1 MMELTEIKEK
11 IKNFKVEVPSWGFG
25 KSGTRFHAFHIPGEA
40 RNVYEKI
47 DDAAFV
53 NKITDAVSA
62 VAIHIPW
69 DKVEDYKVL
78 KEYAEEKGVKIGAVN
93 PNYFED
99 EDYLFGSLS
108 NSNLKIRQKA
118 IDQTFECIE
127 IMKETNSKILS
138 MWIPDGSNYPG
149 QIDFNKSFEL
159 LEDSLKQ
166 ITKHLE
172 KDMTMLLE
180 YKFFEPAF
188 YSTLLFDW
196 GTSYMLSKELGEN
209 MKVLVD
215 LGHHPQGTNIEFI
228 VSLLS
233 QKNKLG
239 GFHFNS
245 RKYADD
251 DLTVGSLN
259 PYELF
264 LIFVELN
271 KFFDLSAESQNQK
284 ISLVLD
290 QSHNVKPKILAVVQS
305 LNNLQITYAK
315 SLLVDYEKLKQAQEN
330 HDVVASEETLK
341 EAYETDVREIL
352 REVRKEKGLPEDT
365 IKYVKECEE
374 YWKMVKERE
383 SAY

>member
-1 MMELTEIKEK
+1 MNLSKIKEK
-11 IKNFKVEVPSWGFG
+11 ISNFKVEVPSWGFG
-25 KSGTRFHAFHIPGEA
+25 RSGTRFHAFHIPGEA
-40 RNVYEKI
+40 RNIYEKI

-69 DKVEDYKVL
+69 DKVEDYKAL
-78 KEYAEEKGVKIGAVN
+78 KDYAEEKGTKIGAVN
-93 PNYFED
+93 PNYFQD

-108 NSNLKIRQKA
+108 NSDKKIRRKA
-118 IDQTFECIE
+118 IEQTFECIE
-127 IMKETNSKILS
+127 IMRQTDSKILS

-149 QIDFNKSFEL
+149 QIDFKRSFDL

-166 ITKHLE
+166 ITKELDE
-172 KDMTMLLE
+172 DMTMLLE

-188 YSTLLFDW
+188 YSTLLCDW
-196 GTSYMLSKELGEN
+196 GTSYMLSKELGDKV
-209 MKVLVD
+209 KVLID
-215 LGHHPQGTNIEFI
+215 LGHHPQGTNIEYI
-228 VSLLS
+228 VSILS
-233 QKNKLG
+233 YKGKLG

-251 DLTVGSLN
+251 DLTVGSID

-271 KFFDLSAESQNQK
+271 KYFDLSSENQD

-290 QSHNVKPKILAVVQS
+290 QSHNVKPKIPAVVQS

-315 SLLVDYEKLKQAQEN
+315 SLLVDYDQLKQAQEK
-330 HDVVASEETLK
+330 HDVIAAEEILK
-341 EAYETDVREIL
+341 DAYEKDVRDIL
-352 REVRKEKGLPEDT
+352 REVRKEKGLPENPL
-365 IKYVKECEE
+365 KYV
-374 YWKMVKERE
+374 RE
-383 SAY
+383 SQYHQSVLEKREYN

>member
-1 MMELTEIKEK
+1 MNLSKIKEK
-11 IKNFKVEVPSWGFG
+11 ISNFKVEVPSWGFG
-25 KSGTRFHAFHIPGEA
+25 RSGTRFHAFHIPGEA
-40 RNVYEKI
+40 RNIYEKI

-69 DKVEDYKVL
+69 DKVEDYKAL
-78 KEYAEEKGVKIGAVN
+78 KDYAEEKGTKIGAVN
-93 PNYFED
+93 PNYFQD

-108 NSNLKIRQKA
+108 NSDKKIRRKA
-118 IDQTFECIE
+118 IEQTFECIE
-127 IMKETNSKILS
+127 IMRQTDSKILS

-149 QIDFNKSFEL
+149 QIDFKRSFEL

-166 ITKHLE
+166 ITKELDE
-172 KDMTMLLE
+172 DMTMLLE

-188 YSTLLFDW
+188 YSTLLCDW
-196 GTSYMLSKELGEN
+196 GTSYMLSKELGDKV
-209 MKVLVD
+209 KVLID
-215 LGHHPQGTNIEFI
+215 LGHHPQGTNIEYI
-228 VSLLS
+228 VSILS
-233 QKNKLG
+233 YKGKLG

-251 DLTVGSLN
+251 DLTVGSID

-271 KFFDLSAESQNQK
+271 KYFDLSSENQD

-290 QSHNVKPKILAVVQS
+290 QSHNVKPKIPAVVQS

-315 SLLVDYEKLKQAQEN
+315 SLLVDYDQ
-330 HDVVASEETLK
+330 LK
-341 EAYETDVREIL
+341 EAQEKHDVIVAEEILKDAYEKDVRDIL
-352 REVRKEKGLPEDT
+352 REVRKEKGLPEDP
-365 IKYVKECEE
+365 IKYIKESDE
-374 YWKMVKERE
+374 YWEVVKERK
-383 SAY
+383 

>member
-1 MMELTEIKEK
+1 MNLSKIKEK
-11 IKNFKVEVPSWGFG
+11 ISNFKVEIPSWGFG
-25 KSGTRFHAFHIPGEA
+25 RSGTRFHAFHIPGEA
-40 RNVYEKI
+40 RNIYEKI

-69 DKVEDYKVL
+69 DKVEDYKTL
-78 KEYAEEKGVKIGAVN
+78 KDYAEEKGTKIGAVN
-93 PNYFED
+93 PNYFQD

-108 NSNLKIRQKA
+108 NSDKKIRRKA
-118 IDQTFECIE
+118 IEQTFECIE
-127 IMKETNSKILS
+127 IMRQTDSKILS

-149 QIDFNKSFEL
+149 QIDFKRSFDL

-166 ITKHLE
+166 ITKELDE
-172 KDMTMLLE
+172 DMTMLLE

-188 YSTLLFDW
+188 YSTLLCDW
-196 GTSYMLSKELGEN
+196 GTSYMLSKELGDKV
-209 MKVLVD
+209 KVLID
-215 LGHHPQGTNIEFI
+215 LGHHPQGTNIEYI
-228 VSLLS
+228 VSILS
-233 QKNKLG
+233 YKGKLG

-251 DLTVGSLN
+251 DLTVGSID

-271 KFFDLSAESQNQK
+271 KYFDLSSENQD

-290 QSHNVKPKILAVVQS
+290 QSHNVKPKIPAVVQS

-315 SLLVDYEKLKQAQEN
+315 SLLVDYDQLKQAQEK
-330 HDVVASEETLK
+330 HDVIVAEEILK
-341 EAYETDVREIL
+341 DAYEKDVRDIL
-352 REVRKEKGLPEDT
+352 REVRKEKGLPENPL
-365 IKYVKECEE
+365 KYV
-374 YWKMVKERE
+374 RE
-383 SAY
+383 SQYHQSVLEKREYN

>member
-1 MMELTEIKEK
+1 MNLSKIKEK
-11 IKNFKVEVPSWGFG
+11 ISNFKVEVPSWGFG
-25 KSGTRFHAFHIPGEA
+25 RSGTRFHAFHIPGEA
-40 RNVYEKI
+40 RNIYEKI

-69 DKVEDYKVL
+69 DKVEDYKTL
-78 KEYAEEKGVKIGAVN
+78 KDYAEEKGTKIGAVN
-93 PNYFED
+93 PNYFQD

-108 NSNLKIRQKA
+108 NSDKKIRRKA
-118 IDQTFECIE
+118 IEQTFECIE
-127 IMKETNSKILS
+127 IMRQTDSKILS

-149 QIDFNKSFEL
+149 QIDFKCSFEL

-166 ITKHLE
+166 ITKELDE
-172 KDMTMLLE
+172 DMTMLLE

-188 YSTLLFDW
+188 YSTLLCDW
-196 GTSYMLSKELGEN
+196 GTSYMLSKELGDKV
-209 MKVLVD
+209 KVLID
-215 LGHHPQGTNIEFI
+215 LGHHPQGTSIEYI
-228 VSLLS
+228 VSILS
-233 QKNKLG
+233 YKGKLG

-251 DLTVGSLN
+251 DLTVGSID

-271 KFFDLSAESQNQK
+271 KYFDLSSENQD

-290 QSHNVKPKILAVVQS
+290 QSHNVKPKIPAVVQS

-315 SLLVDYEKLKQAQEN
+315 SLLVDYDQLKQAQEK
-330 HDVVASEETLK
+330 HDVIVAEEILK
-341 EAYETDVREIL
+341 DAYEKDVRDIL
-352 REVRKEKGLPEDT
+352 REVRKEKGLPENP
-365 IKYVKECEE
+365 VKFVRKSDE
-374 YWKMVKERE
+374 YWEVVKRRG
-383 SAY
+383 

>member
-1 MMELTEIKEK
+1 MNLSKIKEK
-11 IKNFKVEVPSWGFG
+11 ISNFKVEVPSWGFG
-25 KSGTRFHAFHIPGEA
+25 RSGTRFHAFHIPGEA
-40 RNVYEKI
+40 RNIYEKI

-69 DKVEDYKVL
+69 DKVEDYKAL
-78 KEYAEEKGVKIGAVN
+78 KDYAEEKGTKIGAVN
-93 PNYFED
+93 PNYFQD

-108 NSNLKIRQKA
+108 NSDKKIRRKA
-118 IDQTFECIE
+118 IEQTFECIE
-127 IMKETNSKILS
+127 IMRQTDSKILS

-149 QIDFNKSFEL
+149 QIDFKRSFEL

-166 ITKHLE
+166 ITKELDE
-172 KDMTMLLE
+172 DMTMLLE

-188 YSTLLFDW
+188 YSTLLCDW
-196 GTSYMLSKELGEN
+196 GTSYMLSKELGDKV
-209 MKVLVD
+209 KVLID
-215 LGHHPQGTNIEFI
+215 LGHHPQGTNIEYI
-228 VSLLS
+228 VSILS
-233 QKNKLG
+233 YKGKLG

-251 DLTVGSLN
+251 DLTVGSID

-271 KFFDLSAESQNQK
+271 KYFDLSSENQD

-290 QSHNVKPKILAVVQS
+290 QSHNVKPKIPAVVQS

-315 SLLVDYEKLKQAQEN
+315 SLLVDYDQ
-330 HDVVASEETLK
+330 LK
-341 EAYETDVREIL
+341 EAQEKHDVIVAEEILKDAYEKDVRDIL
-352 REVRKEKGLPEDT
+352 REVRKEKGLPENP
-365 IKYVKECEE
+365 VKFVRKSDE
-374 YWKMVKERE
+374 YWEVVKRRG
-383 SAY
+383 

>member
-1 MMELTEIKEK
+1 MNLSKIKEK
-11 IKNFKVEVPSWGFG
+11 ISNFKVEVPSWGFG
-25 KSGTRFHAFHIPGEA
+25 RSGTRFHAFHIPGEA
-40 RNVYEKI
+40 RNIYEKI

-69 DKVEDYKVL
+69 DKVEDYKAL
-78 KEYAEEKGVKIGAVN
+78 KDYAEEKGTKIGAVN
-93 PNYFED
+93 PNYFQD

-108 NSNLKIRQKA
+108 NSDKKIRRKA
-118 IDQTFECIE
+118 IAQTFECIE
-127 IMKETNSKILS
+127 IMRQTDSKILS

-149 QIDFNKSFEL
+149 QIDFKRSFDL

-166 ITKHLE
+166 ITKELDE
-172 KDMTMLLE
+172 DMTMLLE

-188 YSTLLFDW
+188 YSTLLCDW
-196 GTSYMLSKELGEN
+196 GTSYMLSKELGDKV
-209 MKVLVD
+209 KVLID
-215 LGHHPQGTNIEFI
+215 LGHHPQGTNIEYI
-228 VSLLS
+228 VSILS
-233 QKNKLG
+233 YKGKLG

-251 DLTVGSLN
+251 DLTVGSID

-271 KFFDLSAESQNQK
+271 KYFDLSSENQD

-290 QSHNVKPKILAVVQS
+290 QSHNVKPKIPAVVQS

-315 SLLVDYEKLKQAQEN
+315 SLLVDYDQ
-330 HDVVASEETLK
+330 LK
-341 EAYETDVREIL
+341 EAQEKHDVIVAEEILKDAYEKDVRDIL
-352 REVRKEKGLPEDT
+352 REVRKEKGLPEDP
-365 IKYVKECEE
+365 IKYIKESDE
-374 YWKMVKERE
+374 YWEVVKRRG
-383 SAY
+383 

>member
-1 MMELTEIKEK
+1 MNLSKIKEK
-11 IKNFKVEVPSWGFG
+11 ISNFKVEVPSWGFG
-25 KSGTRFHAFHIPGEA
+25 RSGTRFHAFHIPGEA
-40 RNVYEKI
+40 RNIYEKI

-69 DKVEDYKVL
+69 DKVEDYKTL
-78 KEYAEEKGVKIGAVN
+78 KDYAEEKGTKIGAVN
-93 PNYFED
+93 PNYFQD

-108 NSNLKIRQKA
+108 NSDKKIRRKA
-118 IDQTFECIE
+118 IEQTFECIE
-127 IMKETNSKILS
+127 IMRQTDSKILS

-149 QIDFNKSFEL
+149 QIDFKCSFEL

-166 ITKHLE
+166 ITKELDE
-172 KDMTMLLE
+172 DMTMLLE

-188 YSTLLFDW
+188 YSTLLCDW
-196 GTSYMLSKELGEN
+196 GTSYMLSKELGDKV
-209 MKVLVD
+209 KVLID
-215 LGHHPQGTNIEFI
+215 LGHHPQGTNIEYI
-228 VSLLS
+228 VSILS
-233 QKNKLG
+233 YKGKLG

-251 DLTVGSLN
+251 DLTVGSID

-271 KFFDLSAESQNQK
+271 KYFDLSSENQD

-290 QSHNVKPKILAVVQS
+290 QSHNVKPKIPAVVQS

-315 SLLVDYEKLKQAQEN
+315 SLLVDYDQLKQAQEK
-330 HDVVASEETLK
+330 HDVIVAEEILK
-341 EAYETDVREIL
+341 DAYEKDVRDIL
-352 REVRKEKGLPEDT
+352 REVRKEKGLPENPL
-365 IKYVKECEE
+365 KYV
-374 YWKMVKERE
+374 RE
-383 SAY
+383 SQYHQSVLEKREYN

>member
-1 MMELTEIKEK
+1 MNLSKIKEK
-11 IKNFKVEVPSWGFG
+11 ISNFKVEVPSWGFG
-25 KSGTRFHAFHIPGEA
+25 RSGTRFHAFHIPGEA
-40 RNVYEKI
+40 RNIYEKI

-69 DKVEDYKVL
+69 DKVEDYKAL
-78 KEYAEEKGVKIGAVN
+78 KDYAEEKGTKIGAVN
-93 PNYFED
+93 PNYFQD

-108 NSNLKIRQKA
+108 NSDKKIRRKA
-118 IDQTFECIE
+118 IEQTFECIE
-127 IMKETNSKILS
+127 IMRQTDSKILS

-149 QIDFNKSFEL
+149 QIDFKRSFDL

-166 ITKHLE
+166 ITKELDE
-172 KDMTMLLE
+172 DMTMLLE

-188 YSTLLFDW
+188 YSTLLCDW
-196 GTSYMLSKELGEN
+196 GTSYMLSKELGDKV
-209 MKVLVD
+209 KVLID
-215 LGHHPQGTNIEFI
+215 LGHHPQGTSIEYI
-228 VSLLS
+228 VSILS
-233 QKNKLG
+233 YKGKLG

-251 DLTVGSLN
+251 DLTVGSID

-271 KFFDLSAESQNQK
+271 KYFDLSSENQD

-290 QSHNVKPKILAVVQS
+290 QSHNVKPKIPAVVQS

-315 SLLVDYEKLKQAQEN
+315 SLLVDYDQLKQAQEK
-330 HDVVASEETLK
+330 HDVIVAEEILK
-341 EAYETDVREIL
+341 DAYEKDVRDIL
-352 REVRKEKGLPEDT
+352 REVRKEKGLPENPL
-365 IKYVKECEE
+365 KYV
-374 YWKMVKERE
+374 RE
-383 SAY
+383 SQYHQSVLEKREYN

>member
-1 MMELTEIKEK
+1 MNLSKIKEK
-11 IKNFKVEVPSWGFG
+11 ISNFKVEVPSWGFG
-25 KSGTRFHAFHIPGEA
+25 RSGTRFHAFHIPGEA
-40 RNVYEKI
+40 RNIYEKI

-69 DKVEDYKVL
+69 DKVEDYKAL
-78 KEYAEEKGVKIGAVN
+78 KDYAEEKGTKIGAVN
-93 PNYFED
+93 PNYFQD

-108 NSNLKIRQKA
+108 NSDKKIRRKA
-118 IDQTFECIE
+118 IEQTFECIE
-127 IMKETNSKILS
+127 IMRQTDSKILS

-149 QIDFNKSFEL
+149 QIDFKRSFDL

-166 ITKHLE
+166 ISKELDE
-172 KDMTMLLE
+172 DMTMLLE

-188 YSTLLFDW
+188 YSTLLCDW
-196 GTSYMLSKELGEN
+196 GTSYMLSKELGDKV
-209 MKVLVD
+209 KVLID
-215 LGHHPQGTNIEFI
+215 LGHHPQGTNIEYI
-228 VSLLS
+228 VSILS
-233 QKNKLG
+233 YKGKLG

-251 DLTVGSLN
+251 DLTVGSID

-271 KFFDLSAESQNQK
+271 KYFDLSSENQD

-290 QSHNVKPKILAVVQS
+290 QSHNVKPKIPAVVQS

-315 SLLVDYEKLKQAQEN
+315 SLLVDYDQLKQAQEK
-330 HDVVASEETLK
+330 HDVIVAEEILK
-341 EAYETDVREIL
+341 DAYEKDVRDIL
-352 REVRKEKGLPEDT
+352 REVRKEKGLPENP
-365 IKYVKECEE
+365 VKFVRKSDE
-374 YWKMVKERE
+374 YWEVVKRRG
-383 SAY
+383 

>member
-1 MMELTEIKEK
+1 MNLSKIKEK
-11 IKNFKVEVPSWGFG
+11 ISNFKVEVPSWGFG
-25 KSGTRFHAFHIPGEA
+25 RSGTRFHAFHIPGEA
-40 RNVYEKI
+40 RNIYEKI

-69 DKVEDYKVL
+69 DKVEDYKTL
-78 KEYAEEKGVKIGAVN
+78 KDYAEEKGTKIGAVN
-93 PNYFED
+93 PNYFQD

-108 NSNLKIRQKA
+108 NSDKKIRRKA
-118 IDQTFECIE
+118 IAQTFECIE
-127 IMKETNSKILS
+127 IMRQTDSKILS

-149 QIDFNKSFEL
+149 QIDFKCSFEL

-166 ITKHLE
+166 ITKELDE
-172 KDMTMLLE
+172 DMTMLLE

-188 YSTLLFDW
+188 YSTLLCDW
-196 GTSYMLSKELGEN
+196 GTSYMLSKELGDKV
-209 MKVLVD
+209 KVLID
-215 LGHHPQGTNIEFI
+215 LGHHPQGTNIEYI
-228 VSLLS
+228 VSILS
-233 QKNKLG
+233 YKGKLG

-251 DLTVGSLN
+251 DLTVGSID

-271 KFFDLSAESQNQK
+271 KYFDLSSENQD

-290 QSHNVKPKILAVVQS
+290 QSHNVKPKIPAVVQS

-315 SLLVDYEKLKQAQEN
+315 SLLVDYDQ
-330 HDVVASEETLK
+330 LK
-341 EAYETDVREIL
+341 EAQEKHDVIVAEEILKDAYEKDVRDIL
-352 REVRKEKGLPEDT
+352 REVRKEKGLPENP
-365 IKYVKECEE
+365 VKFVRKSDE
-374 YWKMVKERE
+374 YWEDVKRRG
-383 SAY
+383 

>member
-1 MMELTEIKEK
+1 MNLSKIKEK
-11 IKNFKVEVPSWGFG
+11 ISNFKVEVPSWGFG
-25 KSGTRFHAFHIPGEA
+25 RSGTRFHAFHIPGEA
-40 RNVYEKI
+40 RNIYEKI

-69 DKVEDYKVL
+69 DKVEDYKAL
-78 KEYAEEKGVKIGAVN
+78 KDYAEEKGTKIGAVN
-93 PNYFED
+93 PNYFQD

-108 NSNLKIRQKA
+108 NSDKKIRRKA
-118 IDQTFECIE
+118 IEQTFECIE
-127 IMKETNSKILS
+127 IMRQTDSKILS

-149 QIDFNKSFEL
+149 QIDFKCSFEL

-166 ITKHLE
+166 ITKELDE
-172 KDMTMLLE
+172 DMTMLLE

-188 YSTLLFDW
+188 YSTLLCDW
-196 GTSYMLSKELGEN
+196 GTSYMLSKELGDKV
-209 MKVLVD
+209 KVLID
-215 LGHHPQGTNIEFI
+215 LGHHPQGTNIEYI
-228 VSLLS
+228 VSILS
-233 QKNKLG
+233 YKGKLG

-251 DLTVGSLN
+251 DLTVGSID

-271 KFFDLSAESQNQK
+271 KYFDLSSENQD

-290 QSHNVKPKILAVVQS
+290 QSHNVKPKIPAVVQS

-315 SLLVDYEKLKQAQEN
+315 SLLVDYDQLKQAQEK
-330 HDVVASEETLK
+330 HDVIVAEEILK
-341 EAYETDVREIL
+341 DAYEKDVRDIL
-352 REVRKEKGLPEDT
+352 REVRKEKGLPENPL
-365 IKYVKECEE
+365 KYV
-374 YWKMVKERE
+374 RE
-383 SAY
+383 SQYHQSVLEKREYN

>member
-1 MMELTEIKEK
+1 MNLSKIKEK
-11 IKNFKVEVPSWGFG
+11 ISNFKVEVPSWGFG
-25 KSGTRFHAFHIPGEA
+25 RSGTRFHAFHIPGEA
-40 RNVYEKI
+40 RNIYEKI

-69 DKVEDYKVL
+69 DKVEDYKAL
-78 KEYAEEKGVKIGAVN
+78 KDYAEEKGTKIGAVN
-93 PNYFED
+93 PNYFQD

-108 NSNLKIRQKA
+108 NSDKKIRRKA
-118 IDQTFECIE
+118 IAQTFECIE
-127 IMKETNSKILS
+127 IMRQTDSKILS

-149 QIDFNKSFEL
+149 QIDFKRSFDL

-166 ITKHLE
+166 ITKELDE
-172 KDMTMLLE
+172 DMTMLLE

-188 YSTLLFDW
+188 YSTLLCDW
-196 GTSYMLSKELGEN
+196 GTSYMLSKELGDKV
-209 MKVLVD
+209 KVLID
-215 LGHHPQGTNIEFI
+215 LGHHPQGTNIEYI
-228 VSLLS
+228 VSILS
-233 QKNKLG
+233 YKGKLG

-251 DLTVGSLN
+251 DLTVGSID

-271 KFFDLSAESQNQK
+271 KYFDLSSENQD

-290 QSHNVKPKILAVVQS
+290 QSHNVKPKIPAVVQS

-315 SLLVDYEKLKQAQEN
+315 SLLVDYDQ
-330 HDVVASEETLK
+330 LK
-341 EAYETDVREIL
+341 EAQEKHDVIVAEEILKDAYEKDVRDIL
-352 REVRKEKGLPEDT
+352 REVRKEKGLPENPL
-365 IKYVKECEE
+365 KYV
-374 YWKMVKERE
+374 RE
-383 SAY
+383 SQYHQSVLEKREYN

>member
-1 MMELTEIKEK
+1 MNLSKIKEK
-11 IKNFKVEVPSWGFG
+11 ISNFKVEVPSWGFG
-25 KSGTRFHAFHIPGEA
+25 RSGTRFHAFHIPGEA
-40 RNVYEKI
+40 RNIYEKI

-69 DKVEDYKVL
+69 DKVEDYKAL
-78 KEYAEEKGVKIGAVN
+78 KDYAEEKGTKIGAVN
-93 PNYFED
+93 PNYFQD

-108 NSNLKIRQKA
+108 NSDKKIRRKA
-118 IDQTFECIE
+118 IEQTFECIE
-127 IMKETNSKILS
+127 IMRQTDSKILS

-149 QIDFNKSFEL
+149 QIDFKRSFDL

-166 ITKHLE
+166 ITKELDE
-172 KDMTMLLE
+172 DMTMLLE

-188 YSTLLFDW
+188 YSTLLCDW
-196 GTSYMLSKELGEN
+196 GTSYMLSKELGDKV
-209 MKVLVD
+209 KVLID
-215 LGHHPQGTNIEFI
+215 LGHHPQGTNIEYI
-228 VSLLS
+228 VSILS
-233 QKNKLG
+233 YKGKLG

-251 DLTVGSLN
+251 DLTVGSID

-271 KFFDLSAESQNQK
+271 KYFDLSSENQD

-290 QSHNVKPKILAVVQS
+290 QSHNVKPKIPAVVQS

-315 SLLVDYEKLKQAQEN
+315 SLLVDYDQ
-330 HDVVASEETLK
+330 LK
-341 EAYETDVREIL
+341 EAQEKHDVIVAEEILKDAYEKDVRDIL
-352 REVRKEKGLPEDT
+352 REVRKEKGLPENP
-365 IKYVKECEE
+365 VKFVRKSDE
-374 YWKMVKERE
+374 YWEDVKRRG
-383 SAY
+383 

>member
-1 MMELTEIKEK
+1 MNLSKIKEK
-11 IKNFKVEVPSWGFG
+11 ISNFKVEVPSWGFG
-25 KSGTRFHAFHIPGEA
+25 RSGTRFHAFHIPGEA
-40 RNVYEKI
+40 RNIYEKI

-69 DKVEDYKVL
+69 DKVEDYKAL
-78 KEYAEEKGVKIGAVN
+78 KDYAEEKGTKIGAVN
-93 PNYFED
+93 PNYFQD

-108 NSNLKIRQKA
+108 NSDKKIRRKA
-118 IDQTFECIE
+118 IEQTFECIE
-127 IMKETNSKILS
+127 IMRQTDSKILS

-149 QIDFNKSFEL
+149 QIDFKRSFDL

-166 ITKHLE
+166 ITKELDE
-172 KDMTMLLE
+172 DMTMLLE

-188 YSTLLFDW
+188 YSTLLCDW
-196 GTSYMLSKELGEN
+196 GTSYMLSKELGDKV
-209 MKVLVD
+209 KVLID
-215 LGHHPQGTNIEFI
+215 LGHHPQGTSIEYI
-228 VSLLS
+228 VSILS
-233 QKNKLG
+233 YKGKLG

-251 DLTVGSLN
+251 DLTVGSID

-271 KFFDLSAESQNQK
+271 KYFDLSSENQD

-290 QSHNVKPKILAVVQS
+290 QSHNVKPKIPAVVQS

-315 SLLVDYEKLKQAQEN
+315 SLLVDYDQLKQAQEK
-330 HDVVASEETLK
+330 HDVIVAEEILK
-341 EAYETDVREIL
+341 DAYEKDVRDIL
-352 REVRKEKGLPEDT
+352 REVRKEKGLPEDP
-365 IKYVKECEE
+365 IKYIKESDE
-374 YWKMVKERE
+374 YWEVVKERK
-383 SAY
+383 

>member
-1 MMELTEIKEK
+1 MNLSKIKEK
-11 IKNFKVEVPSWGFG
+11 ISNFKVEVPSWGFG
-25 KSGTRFHAFHIPGEA
+25 RSGTRFHAFHIPGEA
-40 RNVYEKI
+40 RNIYEKI

-69 DKVEDYKVL
+69 DKVEDYKTL
-78 KEYAEEKGVKIGAVN
+78 KDYAEEKGTKIGAVN
-93 PNYFED
+93 PNYFQD

-108 NSNLKIRQKA
+108 NSDKKIRRKA
-118 IDQTFECIE
+118 IEQTFECIE
-127 IMKETNSKILS
+127 IMRQTDSKILS

-149 QIDFNKSFEL
+149 QIDFKRSFDL

-166 ITKHLE
+166 ITKELDE
-172 KDMTMLLE
+172 DMTMLLE

-188 YSTLLFDW
+188 YSTLLCDW
-196 GTSYMLSKELGEN
+196 GTSYMLSKELGDKV
-209 MKVLVD
+209 KVLID
-215 LGHHPQGTNIEFI
+215 LGHHPQGTNIEYI
-228 VSLLS
+228 VSILS
-233 QKNKLG
+233 YKGKLG

-251 DLTVGSLN
+251 DLTVGSID

-271 KFFDLSAESQNQK
+271 KYFDLSSENQD

-290 QSHNVKPKILAVVQS
+290 QSHNVKPKIPAVVQS

-315 SLLVDYEKLKQAQEN
+315 SLLVDYDQLKQAQEK
-330 HDVVASEETLK
+330 HDVIVAEEILK
-341 EAYETDVREIL
+341 DAYEKDVRDIL
-352 REVRKEKGLPEDT
+352 REVRKEKGLPENPL
-365 IKYVKECEE
+365 KYV
-374 YWKMVKERE
+374 RE
-383 SAY
+383 SQYHQSVLEKREYN

>member
-1 MMELTEIKEK
+1 MNLSKIKEK
-11 IKNFKVEVPSWGFG
+11 ISNFKVEVPSWGFG
-25 KSGTRFHAFHIPGEA
+25 RSGTRFHAFHIPGEA
-40 RNVYEKI
+40 RNIYEKI

-69 DKVEDYKVL
+69 DKVEDYKAL
-78 KEYAEEKGVKIGAVN
+78 KDYAEEKGTKIGAVN
-93 PNYFED
+93 PNYFQD

-108 NSNLKIRQKA
+108 NSDKKIRRKA
-118 IDQTFECIE
+118 IEQTFECIE
-127 IMKETNSKILS
+127 IMRQTDSKILS

-149 QIDFNKSFEL
+149 QIDFKCSFEL

-166 ITKHLE
+166 ITKELDE
-172 KDMTMLLE
+172 DMTMLLE

-188 YSTLLFDW
+188 YSTLLCDW
-196 GTSYMLSKELGEN
+196 GTSYMLSKELGDKV
-209 MKVLVD
+209 KVLID
-215 LGHHPQGTNIEFI
+215 LGHHPQGTNIEYI
-228 VSLLS
+228 VSILS
-233 QKNKLG
+233 YKGKLG

-251 DLTVGSLN
+251 DLTVGSID

-271 KFFDLSAESQNQK
+271 KYFDLSSENQD

-290 QSHNVKPKILAVVQS
+290 QSHNVKPKIPAVVQS

-315 SLLVDYEKLKQAQEN
+315 SLLVDYDQLKQAQEK
-330 HDVVASEETLK
+330 HDVIVAEEILK
-341 EAYETDVREIL
+341 DAYEKDVRDIL
-352 REVRKEKGLPEDT
+352 REVRKEKGLPEDP
-365 IKYVKECEE
+365 IKYIKESDE
-374 YWKMVKERE
+374 YWEVVKERK
-383 SAY
+383 

>member
-1 MMELTEIKEK
+1 MNLKQIKEK
-11 IKNFKVEVPSWGFG
+11 ISNFKVEVPSWGFG
-25 KSGTRFHAFHIPGEA
+25 RSGTRFHAFHIPGEA
-40 RNVYEKI
+40 RNIYEKI

-69 DKVEDYKVL
+69 DKVEDYKTL
-78 KEYAEEKGVKIGAVN
+78 KDYAEEKGTKIGAVN
-93 PNYFED
+93 PNYFQD

-108 NSNLKIRQKA
+108 NSDKKIRRKA
-118 IDQTFECIE
+118 IEQTFECIE
-127 IMKETNSKILS
+127 IMRQTDSKILS

-149 QIDFNKSFEL
+149 QIDFKRSFDL

-166 ITKHLE
+166 ITKELDE
-172 KDMTMLLE
+172 DMTMLLE

-188 YSTLLFDW
+188 YSTLLCDW
-196 GTSYMLSKELGEN
+196 GTSYMLSKELGDKV
-209 MKVLVD
+209 KVLID
-215 LGHHPQGTNIEFI
+215 LGHHPQGTNIEYI
-228 VSLLS
+228 VSILS
-233 QKNKLG
+233 YKGKLG

-251 DLTVGSLN
+251 DLTVGSID

-271 KFFDLSAESQNQK
+271 KYFDLSSENQE

-290 QSHNVKPKILAVVQS
+290 QSHNVKPKIPAVVQS

-315 SLLVDYEKLKQAQEN
+315 SLLVDYDQ
-330 HDVVASEETLK
+330 LK
-341 EAYETDVREIL
+341 EAQEKHDVIVAEEILKDAYEKDVRDIL
-352 REVRKEKGLPEDT
+352 REVRKEKGLPEDP
-365 IKYVKECEE
+365 IKYIKESDE
-374 YWKMVKERE
+374 YWEVVKRRG
-383 SAY
+383 

>member
-1 MMELTEIKEK
+1 MNLSKIKEK
-11 IKNFKVEVPSWGFG
+11 ISNFKVEVPSWGFG
-25 KSGTRFHAFHIPGEA
+25 RSGTRFHAFHIPGEA
-40 RNVYEKI
+40 RNIYEKI

-69 DKVEDYKVL
+69 DKVEDYKTL
-78 KEYAEEKGVKIGAVN
+78 KDYAEEKGTKIGAVN
-93 PNYFED
+93 PNYFQD

-108 NSNLKIRQKA
+108 NSDKKIRRKA
-118 IDQTFECIE
+118 IEQTFECIE
-127 IMKETNSKILS
+127 IMRQTDSKILS

-149 QIDFNKSFEL
+149 QIDFKCSFEL

-166 ITKHLE
+166 ITKELDE
-172 KDMTMLLE
+172 DMTMLLE

-188 YSTLLFDW
+188 YSTLLCDW
-196 GTSYMLSKELGEN
+196 GTSYMLSKELGDKV
-209 MKVLVD
+209 KVLID
-215 LGHHPQGTNIEFI
+215 LGHHPQGTNIEYI
-228 VSLLS
+228 VSILS
-233 QKNKLG
+233 YKGKLG

-251 DLTVGSLN
+251 DLTVGSID

-271 KFFDLSAESQNQK
+271 KYFDLSSENQD

-290 QSHNVKPKILAVVQS
+290 QSHNVKPKIPAVVQS

-315 SLLVDYEKLKQAQEN
+315 SLLVDYDQLKQAQEK
-330 HDVVASEETLK
+330 HDVIVAEEILK
-341 EAYETDVREIL
+341 DAYEKDVRDIL
-352 REVRKEKGLPEDT
+352 REVRKEKGLPENP
-365 IKYVKECEE
+365 VKFVRKSDE
-374 YWKMVKERE
+374 YWEVVKRRG
-383 SAY
+383 

>member
-1 MMELTEIKEK
+1 MNLSKIKEK
-11 IKNFKVEVPSWGFG
+11 ISNFKVEVPSWGFG
-25 KSGTRFHAFHIPGEA
+25 RSGTRFHAFHIPGEA
-40 RNVYEKI
+40 RNIYEKI

-69 DKVEDYKVL
+69 DKVEDYKTL
-78 KEYAEEKGVKIGAVN
+78 KDYAEEKGTKIGAVN
-93 PNYFED
+93 PNYFQD

-108 NSNLKIRQKA
+108 NSDKKIRRKA
-118 IDQTFECIE
+118 IEQTFECIE
-127 IMKETNSKILS
+127 IMRQTDSKILS

-149 QIDFNKSFEL
+149 QIDFKRSFDL

-166 ITKHLE
+166 ITKELDE
-172 KDMTMLLE
+172 DMTMLLE

-188 YSTLLFDW
+188 YSTLLCDW
-196 GTSYMLSKELGEN
+196 GTSYMLSKELGDKV
-209 MKVLVD
+209 KVLID
-215 LGHHPQGTNIEFI
+215 LGHHPQGTNIEYI
-228 VSLLS
+228 VSILS
-233 QKNKLG
+233 YKGKLG

-251 DLTVGSLN
+251 DLTVGSID

-271 KFFDLSAESQNQK
+271 KYFDLSSENQD

-290 QSHNVKPKILAVVQS
+290 QSHNVKPKIPAVVQS

-315 SLLVDYEKLKQAQEN
+315 SLLVDYDQ
-330 HDVVASEETLK
+330 LK
-341 EAYETDVREIL
+341 EAQEKHDVIVAEEILKDAYEKDVRDIL
-352 REVRKEKGLPEDT
+352 REVRKEKGLPEDP
-365 IKYVKECEE
+365 IKYIKESDE
-374 YWKMVKERE
+374 YWAVVKRRG
-383 SAY
+383 

>member
-1 MMELTEIKEK
+1 MNLSKIKEK
-11 IKNFKVEVPSWGFG
+11 ISNFKVEVPSWGFG
-25 KSGTRFHAFHIPGEA
+25 RSGTRFHAFHIPGEA
-40 RNVYEKI
+40 RNIYEKI

-69 DKVEDYKVL
+69 DKVEDYKAL
-78 KEYAEEKGVKIGAVN
+78 KDYAEEKGTKIGAVN
-93 PNYFED
+93 PNYFQD

-108 NSNLKIRQKA
+108 NSDKKIRRKA
-118 IDQTFECIE
+118 IEQTFECIE
-127 IMKETNSKILS
+127 IMRQTDSKILS

-149 QIDFNKSFEL
+149 QIDFKCSFEL

-166 ITKHLE
+166 ITKELDE
-172 KDMTMLLE
+172 DMTMLLE

-188 YSTLLFDW
+188 YSTLLCDW
-196 GTSYMLSKELGEN
+196 GTSYMLSKELGDKV
-209 MKVLVD
+209 KVLID
-215 LGHHPQGTNIEFI
+215 LGHHPQGTNIEYI
-228 VSLLS
+228 VSILS
-233 QKNKLG
+233 YKGKLG

-251 DLTVGSLN
+251 DLTVGSID

-271 KFFDLSAESQNQK
+271 KYFDLSSENQD

-290 QSHNVKPKILAVVQS
+290 QSHNVKPKIPAVVQS

-315 SLLVDYEKLKQAQEN
+315 SLLVDYDQLKQAQEK
-330 HDVVASEETLK
+330 HDVIVAEEILK
-341 EAYETDVREIL
+341 DAYEKDVRDIL
-352 REVRKEKGLPEDT
+352 REVRKEKGLPENP
-365 IKYVKECEE
+365 VKFVRKSDE
-374 YWKMVKERE
+374 YWEVVKRRG
-383 SAY
+383 

>member
-1 MMELTEIKEK
+1 MNLSKIKEK
-11 IKNFKVEVPSWGFG
+11 ISNFKVEVPSWGFG
-25 KSGTRFHAFHIPGEA
+25 RSGTRFHAFHIPGEA
-40 RNVYEKI
+40 RNIYEKI

-69 DKVEDYKVL
+69 DKVEDYKTL
-78 KEYAEEKGVKIGAVN
+78 KDYAEEKGTKIGAVN
-93 PNYFED
+93 PNYFQD

-108 NSNLKIRQKA
+108 NSDKKIRRKA
-118 IDQTFECIE
+118 IEQTFECIE
-127 IMKETNSKILS
+127 IMRQTDSKILS

-149 QIDFNKSFEL
+149 QIDFKRSFDL

-166 ITKHLE
+166 ITKELDE
-172 KDMTMLLE
+172 DMTMLLE

-188 YSTLLFDW
+188 YSTLLCDW
-196 GTSYMLSKELGEN
+196 GTSYMLSKELGDKV
-209 MKVLVD
+209 KVLID
-215 LGHHPQGTNIEFI
+215 LGHHPQGTSIEYI
-228 VSLLS
+228 VSILS
-233 QKNKLG
+233 YKGKLG

-251 DLTVGSLN
+251 DLTVGSID

-271 KFFDLSAESQNQK
+271 KYFDLSSENQD

-290 QSHNVKPKILAVVQS
+290 QSHNVKPKIPAVVQS

-315 SLLVDYEKLKQAQEN
+315 SLLVDYDQLKQAQEK
-330 HDVVASEETLK
+330 HDVIVAEEILK
-341 EAYETDVREIL
+341 DAYEKDVRDIL
-352 REVRKEKGLPEDT
+352 REVRKEKGLPENP
-365 IKYVKECEE
+365 VKFVRKSDE
-374 YWKMVKERE
+374 YWEVVKRRG
-383 SAY
+383 

>member
-1 MMELTEIKEK
+1 MNLSKIKEK
-11 IKNFKVEVPSWGFG
+11 ISNFKVEVPSWGFG
-25 KSGTRFHAFHIPGEA
+25 RSGTRFHAFHIPGEA
-40 RNVYEKI
+40 RNIYEKI

-69 DKVEDYKVL
+69 DKVEDYKTL
-78 KEYAEEKGVKIGAVN
+78 KDYAEEKGTKIGAVN
-93 PNYFED
+93 PNYFQD

-108 NSNLKIRQKA
+108 NSDKKIRRKA
-118 IDQTFECIE
+118 IEQTFECIE
-127 IMKETNSKILS
+127 IMRQTDSKILS

-149 QIDFNKSFEL
+149 QIDFKRSFDL

-166 ITKHLE
+166 ITKELDE
-172 KDMTMLLE
+172 DMTMLLE

-188 YSTLLFDW
+188 YSTLLCDW
-196 GTSYMLSKELGEN
+196 GTSYMLSKELGDKV
-209 MKVLVD
+209 KVLID
-215 LGHHPQGTNIEFI
+215 LGHHPQGTNIEYI
-228 VSLLS
+228 VSILS
-233 QKNKLG
+233 YKGKLG

-251 DLTVGSLN
+251 DLTVGSID

-271 KFFDLSAESQNQK
+271 KYFDLSSENQD

-290 QSHNVKPKILAVVQS
+290 QSHNVKPKIPAVVQS

-315 SLLVDYEKLKQAQEN
+315 SLLVDYDQLKQAQEK
-330 HDVVASEETLK
+330 HDVIVAEEILK
-341 EAYETDVREIL
+341 DAYEKDVRDIL
-352 REVRKEKGLPEDT
+352 REVRKEKGLPENP
-365 IKYVKECEE
+365 VKFVRKSDE
-374 YWKMVKERE
+374 YWEVVKRRG
-383 SAY
+383 

>member
-1 MMELTEIKEK
+1 MNLSKIKEK
-11 IKNFKVEVPSWGFG
+11 ISNFKVEVPSWGFG
-25 KSGTRFHAFHIPGEA
+25 RSGTRFHAFHIPGEA
-40 RNVYEKI
+40 RNIYEKI

-69 DKVEDYKVL
+69 DKVEDYKTL
-78 KEYAEEKGVKIGAVN
+78 KDYAEEKGTKIGAVN
-93 PNYFED
+93 PNYFQD

-108 NSNLKIRQKA
+108 NSDKKIRRKA
-118 IDQTFECIE
+118 IEQTFECIE
-127 IMKETNSKILS
+127 IMRQTDSKILS

-149 QIDFNKSFEL
+149 QIDFKRSFDL

-166 ITKHLE
+166 ITKELDE
-172 KDMTMLLE
+172 DMTMLLE

-188 YSTLLFDW
+188 YSTLLCDW
-196 GTSYMLSKELGEN
+196 GTSYMLSKELGDKV
-209 MKVLVD
+209 KVLID
-215 LGHHPQGTNIEFI
+215 LGHHPQGTNIEYI
-228 VSLLS
+228 VSILS
-233 QKNKLG
+233 YKGKLG

-251 DLTVGSLN
+251 DLTVGSID

-271 KFFDLSAESQNQK
+271 KYFDLSSENQD

-290 QSHNVKPKILAVVQS
+290 QSHNVKPKIPAVVQS

-315 SLLVDYEKLKQAQEN
+315 SLLVDYDQLKQAQEK
-330 HDVVASEETLK
+330 HDVIVAEEILK
-341 EAYETDVREIL
+341 DAYEKDVRDIL
-352 REVRKEKGLPEDT
+352 REVRKEKGLPEDP
-365 IKYVKECEE
+365 IKYIKESDE
-374 YWKMVKERE
+374 YWEVVKRRG
-383 SAY
+383 

>member
-1 MMELTEIKEK
+1 MNLSKIKEK
-11 IKNFKVEVPSWGFG
+11 ISNFKVEVPSWGFG
-25 KSGTRFHAFHIPGEA
+25 RSGTRFHAFHIPGEA
-40 RNVYEKI
+40 RNIYEKI

-69 DKVEDYKVL
+69 DKVEDYKTL
-78 KEYAEEKGVKIGAVN
+78 KDYAEEKGTKIGAVN
-93 PNYFED
+93 PNYFQD

-108 NSNLKIRQKA
+108 NSDKKIRRKA
-118 IDQTFECIE
+118 IAQTFECIE
-127 IMKETNSKILS
+127 IMRQTDSKILS

-149 QIDFNKSFEL
+149 QIDFKRSFDL

-166 ITKHLE
+166 ITKELDE
-172 KDMTMLLE
+172 DMTMLLE

-188 YSTLLFDW
+188 YSTLLCDW
-196 GTSYMLSKELGEN
+196 GTSYMLSKELGDKV
-209 MKVLVD
+209 KVLID
-215 LGHHPQGTNIEFI
+215 LGHHPQGTNIEYI
-228 VSLLS
+228 VSILS
-233 QKNKLG
+233 YKGKLG

-251 DLTVGSLN
+251 DLTVGSID

-271 KFFDLSAESQNQK
+271 KYFDLSSENQD

-290 QSHNVKPKILAVVQS
+290 QSHNVKPKIPAVVQS

-315 SLLVDYEKLKQAQEN
+315 SLLVDYDQLKQAQEK
-330 HDVVASEETLK
+330 HDVIVAEEILK
-341 EAYETDVREIL
+341 DAYEKDVRDIL
-352 REVRKEKGLPEDT
+352 REVRKEKGLPEDP
-365 IKYVKECEE
+365 IKYIKESDE
-374 YWKMVKERE
+374 YWEVVKRRG
-383 SAY
+383 